1 MIIKNKYFFSILI
14 IYLIL
19 TITLNIINNNLYIN
33 IINPIFWTFML
44 IITTIYLKKNY
55 IRINTNKK
63 YLLNLI
69 TITIIFLLLYF
80 YLGFII
86 GFTNNSYNHNLITIY
101 INIVPIISIEIL
113 KGILIKNH
121 KKSKL
126 IVALI
131 TILFIL
137 LEIDYHSITKLYFTK
152 ELLFKYDFS
161 KLISLIVFSLISSFF
176 SLNYSYKLSLFFRTI
191 LRLTYILLPILPSL
205 NWYMMGSISL
215 IGVTIIYLIFKY
227 KLRRDFKIK
236 KINSFALISYAFTLV
251 FATFLITFMSGFLKY
266 EPIAILSNS
275 MVPTLSKGDILV
287 YKKLNSQELT
297 SLKIGDII
305 VYKKADIYIA
315 HRIYK
320 VIKQDNKTFYLTK
333 GDNNKSVDNLEVE
346 PNDIKGLVKLKIK
359 YFGYPSV
366 YLHEYFNKYEK
377 DNFVYNF
384 NAWN

>member
-1 MIIKNKYFFSILI
+1 MIKNKYFFSILI

-19 TITLNIINNNLYIN
+19 TITLNITNNNLYLN

-44 IITTIYLKKNY
+44 IITTIYLKQNY
-55 IRINTNKK
+55 IRINSNKK
-63 YLLNLI
+63 YLLTLI
-69 TITIIFLLLYF
+69 TITTIFLLLYF

-86 GFTNNSYNHNLITIY
+86 GFTKSPYDHNLITIY
-101 INIVPIISIEIL
+101 INIIPIISIEKL

-126 IVALI
+126 IVVLI
-131 TILFIL
+131 TILFIM

-161 KLISLIVFSLISSFF
+161 KLISLIAFSIISSFF
-176 SLNYSYKLSLFFRTI
+176 SLNYSYKLPLIFRTS

-205 NWYMMGSISL
+205 DWYMMGSISL

-227 KLRRDFKIK
+227 NFRRELKPK
-236 KINSFALISYAFTLV
+236 KTNSFALISYAFTII
-251 FATFLITFMSGFLKY
+251 FATFLITFMTGFLTY

-287 YKKLNSQELT
+287 YKKLTNEELT
-297 SLKIGDII
+297 NLKVGDII
-305 VYKKADIYIA
+305 VYKKVDIYIA

-320 VIKQDNKTFYLTK
+320 VIKQDNKIFYLTK

-359 YFGYPSV
+359 YLGYPSV
-366 YLHEYFNKYEK
+366 YLHEYFNK
-377 DNFVYNF
+377 
-384 NAWN
+384 